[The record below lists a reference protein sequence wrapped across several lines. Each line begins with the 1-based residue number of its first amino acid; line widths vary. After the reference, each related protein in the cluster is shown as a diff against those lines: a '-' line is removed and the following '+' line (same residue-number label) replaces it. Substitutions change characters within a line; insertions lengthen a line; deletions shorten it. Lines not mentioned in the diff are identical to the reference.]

1 MTRTTTKDNIIAAT
15 VESIAYQTKDVLDVM
30 EEASGVKIKTMGV
43 DGGACVNSYLMQFQ
57 ADLLNITLKRL
68 ICKETTALGAT
79 YICGLKVGLFATKE
93 EVSSLHLIDSMFTSS
108 MNDATRNKLVTG
120 WKKAVKATL
129 EYK

>member
-1 MTRTTTKDNIIAAT
+1 M
-15 VESIAYQTKDVLDVM
+15 
-30 EEASGVKIKTMGV
+30 
-43 DGGACVNSYLMQFQ
+43 NSYLMQFQ
-57 ADLLNITLKRL
+57 ADLLNITLKRP

-79 YICGLKVGLFATKE
+79 YICGLKVGLFASKE

-108 MNDATRNKLVTG
+108 MNDVTRNKLVSG

>member
-1 MTRTTTKDNIIAAT
+1 MLI
-15 VESIAYQTKDVLDVM
+15 
-30 EEASGVKIKTMGV
+30 IKTRLSIIKFPGIKLSLIY
-43 DGGACVNSYLMQFQ
+43 NSNRLLFSNSGII
-57 ADLLNITLKRL
+57 DLESSFILNITLKRP

-79 YICGLKVGLFATKE
+79 YICGLKVGLFASKE

-108 MNDATRNKLVTG
+108 MNDVTRNKLVSG